1 MRYEF
6 HPEAEQEFIVLAV
19 PSVLSVLSVLSKLS
33 EESFCPGF
41 GRQPYWLWRRKLEEV
56 IGGPGSRATSFVPW
70 ARIRAATVKER
81 PPNFSSATQLRS
93 AHPTVWGGRRWD
105 LPCESKVEVVY
116 SGGHAGNH
124 DGIPDHHRRMG
135 RPRKFHVI
143 FSTGVIYGRTT
154 NRAASRRFPGD
165 RNRAVRRC
173 VCRGSQSL

>member
-19 PSVLSVLSVLSKLS
+19 PSVLSVLSKLS

-93 AHPTVWGGRRWD
+93 AHPTVWGGEAPGFALRKQGGSSVLWRVRWESGRHPGSSSENGKAAKIPRHFLYGGD
-105 LPCESKVEVVY
+105 LWQDYQSSSFAAV
-116 SGGHAGNH
+116 SGG
-124 DGIPDHHRRMG
+124 P
-135 RPRKFHVI
+135 
-143 FSTGVIYGRTT
+143 
-154 NRAASRRFPGD
+154 
-165 RNRAVRRC
+165 
-173 VCRGSQSL
+173 